1 MFSYTYLSK
10 QPNSFRNLTGI
21 SVKEF
26 AQLFEQFEPLWEQ
39 GEQERLAHPNRKR
52 AIGGGRPYGLDL
64 RSLVVMTLVW
74 MHLYLTMETVGL
86 LFGVHKS
93 AISRNTARVL
103 KILRQLGENSL
114 WWSEPPTKHMQGR
127 SLNQALADF
136 PDLLSILDVTEIT
149 IQRPQ
154 DPVQSQAHFSGKK
167 KAFTR
172 KFGLIVNEQ
181 GQIRGAT
188 GSRPGLTHDLTL
200 FRQSGLLAQLPI
212 QTTKVADKGFE
223 GLERDLPDHSVAIPH
238 KAHYKHPL
246 GDAEKWANRDI
257 AVQRIVVENTIC
269 ELKHFKV
276 LSDRFRSGWERL
288 DAAFFSLVGLIIQ
301 RIAHRLVPASLS

>member
-1 MFSYTYLSK
+1 MLSYTYLSK
-10 QPNSFRNLTGI
+10 RPSSFRNLTGI

-26 AQLFEQFEPLWEQ
+26 QELFAQFEPLWEKS
-39 GEQERLAHPNRKR
+39 EQQRLERPNRKR
-52 AIGGGRPYGLDL
+52 AIGGGHPYRLDV
-64 RSLVVMTLVW
+64 RSQVVMTLVW
-74 MHLYLTMETVGL
+74 MHLYVTMDTVGV

-93 AISRNTARVL
+93 AISRNTSRVL
-103 KILRQLGENSL
+103 QILRKLGEDSL
-114 WWSEPPTKHMQGR
+114 WWQEPPQRGQGR
-127 SLNQALADF
+127 NLEETLAEF

-154 DPVQSQAHFSGKK
+154 DPEQSQAHFSGKK

-188 GSRPGLTHDLTL
+188 RSRGGRTHDLTL
-200 FRQSGLLAQLPI
+200 FRQSGLLAQLPL

-223 GLERDLPDHSVAIPH
+223 GLDRDLPDHSVAIPH
-238 KAHYKHPL
+238 KSHKGHPM
-246 GDAEKWANRDI
+246 GEAEKWANRDI

-276 LSDRFRSGWERL
+276 LADRFRSGWERL
-288 DAAFFSLVGLIIQ
+288 DAAFFALVGVMIQ
-301 RIAHRLVPASLS
+301 RIARRLASASPA